1 MANLSTVLADLAQ
14 EYPSLDYIT
23 IIKTGKEAQV
33 HLIKLGADLR
43 ALKVYKDNQK
53 FSTRANYVVMEQ
65 VADKRMQKAIAKN
78 SRAGKRGMD
87 NIWVSREAQA
97 MEEAF
102 AAGGN
107 VPEIFKVGHGYLL
120 MEYLGS
126 ARIAAPRLS
135 DVTLTATQAR
145 VALFDIGQTIYYL
158 LEAGYVHGDLSA
170 YNVLWFKDHA
180 FVIDFPQIL
189 DIRTNRHAKEKLHK
203 DLENIKEYFSNILTR
218 DEIDEYLV
226 PLKAF
231 LPN

>member
-33 HLIKLGADLR
+33 HLVKLGTELR

-65 VADKRMQKAIAKN
+65 VADRRMQKAIAKN

-97 MEEAF
+97 MEQVF

-120 MEYLGS
+120 MDYLGTDQQ
-126 ARIAAPRLS
+126 AAPRLS
-135 DVTLTATQAR
+135 DTKLTQAQAR
-145 VALFDIGQTIYYL
+145 IALFDIGQTIYYL
-158 LEAGYVHGDLSA
+158 LEAGFVHGDLSA

-189 DIRTNRHAKEKLHK
+189 DIRTNRNAKEKLQN
-203 DLENIKEYFSNILTR
+203 DLENINQYFLTLLTQT
-218 DEIDEYLV
+218 EIDEYLE
-226 PLKAF
+226 PLKA
-231 LPN
+231 LI